1 MAYGVATHVTGIEL
15 SKFIEDKGIEVL
27 DCVLLTKYEHAR
39 TLSYKVTIRACDYE
53 KSQDASIWPYRI
65 GVRPF
70 KNAKS
75 RYQNSALRRNRQNT
89 KQNYDNSIRKD
100 NNSMQLY
107 SSDNRRGIR
116 NGDIGNS
123 GFKLVNN
130 NKRRNRIERQ
140 TSSDN
145 RKGIQNWNM
154 DNSPLQ
160 LVDNHRGTKSVIFAE
175 SSNM

>member
-1 MAYGVATHVTGIEL
+1 MNNEKEIAQCRQNGILHGTAQDQSRDTTFAANIDLVAYGVATQVTGIEL
-15 SKFIEDKGIEVL
+15 SKFIEDKGIKVL

-39 TLSYKVTIRACDYE
+39 TFSYKVTISACDYE

-75 RYQNSALRRNRQNT
+75 RYQNNSALRRNHQNT

-107 SSDNRRGIR
+107 SSDN
-116 NGDIGNS
+116 
-123 GFKLVNN
+123 
-130 NKRRNRIERQ
+130 
-140 TSSDN
+140 
-145 RKGIQNWNM
+145 
-154 DNSPLQ
+154 
-160 LVDNHRGTKSVIFAE
+160 
-175 SSNM
+175 